1 MRISRTIGESKT
13 EFEADD
19 SNEIKRKILA
29 VGKNKR
35 SDEIASLADEL
46 KDNPALVIKQV
57 IGMIDKIIAKKEK
70 LAQMP
75 DNVVDAR
82 ERLGRAC
89 IEVLKQHDRY
99 KKAGELTDSWEW
111 KLHPY
116 NEWPLRAS
124 RKQPKD
130 IPLGSLSNCK
140 KYSGKWTK
148 AFWICLDGEPEYD
161 KIAENI
167 CLHLFGDELRTV
179 GGSVLKG
186 SLATLRARS
195 IAGSVQIK
203 HPGPAPKAAVN
214 LDVDFY
220 WEREF
225 ASEIHDL
232 AIKKEKET
240 RPTRLRSSDVGRI
253 LSKNFQTARERLA
266 SSFSDPVAP
275 GSIGHTSDIGQVHSE
290 VKKFYQSITRGSK
303 RGTKGKE
310 KLSTRLPRDNADLK
324 RRLLQKQGNA
334 NVMDLARIGRVNYYQ
349 FQDDPTQDPSRYWT
363 SGGLTEIKHREA
375 FLRQWRTMVVMAQRT
390 ANMWIGNTGE
400 LSKELGRRA
409 DYADPLNNEL
419 INHIRDKK
427 IYRQPMVSHLPLIFG
442 TKAALFGYDADR
454 PDVEKAR
461 AAMCSA
467 LRIAQAL
474 RNQITHFGNRQ
485 TFVKKLENTIGKKN
499 TIGKD
504 KTNSNPEF
512 NVEYTYKEIQKPL
525 LEMMQGDAQEKTSR
539 LIEDLRSFGVP
550 GFANEQQADYL
561 IGCAEIPASA
571 SMDLPRFNRVLERL
585 SGVKEILKS
594 EWRPNDPR
602 EQLPDP
608 ARFSGL
614 QDQWAS
620 CKFQSAK
627 LIYETRFR
635 KWLEDLSSGEGRQK
649 LVDAFAKTRTQ
660 GDLLAKKPRS
670 GSKYHDLIQAQSEKL
685 PVFTEE
691 HTIERYFHDLRGSVT
706 VEMKSN
712 TRYTSN
718 PEAAKKESAWVEAF
732 KCDFLAVLFG
742 EFMDREESRWILE
755 LDSDSTPFEARTK
768 LREPTPAIDLTEEDR
783 IEPWKANFYYF
794 LHLCPVDEVARLLHQ
809 FRKSAMLDPTQD
821 LLDPEGTAAK
831 RDATPQGLAEV
842 MELYLAMHN
851 AKFSGAA
858 SLHDLARFKKLYE
871 GDGFDRVFNAD
882 ADGHLS
888 QGMMRGLRQMLR
900 FGNDRGFLNLINADK
915 VTLDEITW
923 CEEQKSN
930 ITKDQAARKRLHKE
944 LCHARIKPED
954 DDKIEKLREYV
965 DVVKRIDKFT
975 ATASKIRLNDH
986 LRAYHFALKVL
997 ARLLDYAAIWER
1009 DQFFVFLALYL
1020 QQPGAS
1026 LEKLNKIDKRIFKK
1040 RKVNCELLDEER
1052 QEEFNH
1058 LFGDLGDRRHRN
1070 ELAHLAPLSKLDP
1083 LSENAEPLNLTELIN
1098 RTRVMMAYD
1107 RKLKN
1112 AVTRSIIDIAAE
1124 QGLDLRFTMKDH
1136 KLAFCSVT
1144 SGMIMHLKNLKFD
1157 KRVGENIR
1165 SLRPTTRR
1173 QSELFETFVTRL
1185 FEPKAS

>member
-13 EFEADD
+13 EFKADN
-19 SNEIKRKILA
+19 SNEIKRKILS

-75 DNVVDAR
+75 DNVVEAR

-89 IEVLKQHDRY
+89 IEVLKQHDRL
-99 KKAGELTDSWEW
+99 KKAGELTEIWEW

-116 NEWPLRAS
+116 NEWPLPAGEEVS
-124 RKQPKD
+124 KD
-130 IPLGSLSNCK
+130 IPLGSLSDSK

-161 KIAENI
+161 KIAKNI
-167 CLHLFGDELRTV
+167 CLHLFGSKRLTI
-179 GGSVLKG
+179 GGSVLEG
-186 SLATLRARS
+186 SLATQRARS

-203 HPGPAPKAAVN
+203 HPGPVPKAAVN

-220 WEREF
+220 WEGEF

-240 RPTRLRSSDVGRI
+240 YPRRLRSSDVGQI
-253 LSKNFQTARERLA
+253 LSKNFQTARERLT
-266 SSFSDPVAP
+266 SSFPNPVAP

-334 NVMDLARIGRVNYYQ
+334 NVMDLVRIGRVNYYH
-349 FQDDPTQDPSRYWT
+349 FKDGSAQDPSRYWT
-363 SGGLTEIKHREA
+363 SDGLTEIKHREA
-375 FLRQWRTMVVMAQRT
+375 FLRQWHTMVVMAQRT
-390 ANMWIGNTGE
+390 ANMWIGNTVE

-409 DYADPLNNEL
+409 DYADPLKNEL
-419 INHIRDKK
+419 INHIRVKK
-427 IYRQPMVSHLPLIFG
+427 VYTRSMVDHLPLIFG
-442 TKAALFGYDADR
+442 TKAALFGYDAHKSDR
-454 PDVEKAR
+454 EMAR

-467 LRIAQAL
+467 LRISQAI

-485 TFVKKLENTIGKKN
+485 TFVEKLENTIGR
-499 TIGKD
+499 
-504 KTNSNPEF
+504 PEF
-512 NVEYTYKEIQKPL
+512 DVEYTYKEIQEPL
-525 LEMMQGDAQEKTSR
+525 LELMQGDGQEKTTR
-539 LIEDLRSFGVP
+539 LIEDLTSFGVQS
-550 GFANEQQADYL
+550 FANEQQAEYL
-561 IGCAEIPASA
+561 IGCDRISASA
-571 SMDLPRFNRVLERL
+571 SFDLPRFNRVLERL

-594 EWRPNDPR
+594 EWESNDPR
-602 EQLPDP
+602 KQLPDP

-635 KWLEDLSSGEGRQK
+635 KWLEDLSSGEGRQE
-649 LVDAFAKTRTQ
+649 LLDAFAKTRVQ
-660 GDLLAKKPRS
+660 GDLLAKKPRPNS
-670 GSKYHDLIQAQSEKL
+670 EHIDLIMGQSAKL

-691 HTIERYFHDLRGSVT
+691 HSIERYFYDLRGSVT
-706 VEMKSN
+706 AEMKSN

-718 PEAAKKESAWVEAF
+718 PEDAKRESAWVEAF

-742 EFMDREESRWILE
+742 EFMDREESRWILK
-755 LDSDSTPFEARTK
+755 LHSGSKPFEAQTG
-768 LREPTPAIDLTEEDR
+768 LRKPIPDEVKNKQ
-783 IEPWKANFYYF
+783 WKANFYYF

-809 FRKSAMLDPTQD
+809 FRKSAILEPTQD

-831 RDATPQGLAEV
+831 GDATPQGLAEV
-842 MELYLAMHN
+842 MELYMAMHN

-858 SLHDLARFKKLYE
+858 SLQDLTPFKDLYE

-882 ADGHLS
+882 ADDHLS

-900 FGNDRGFLNLINADK
+900 FGNDRSFLNLINADK
-915 VTLDEITW
+915 VTQDEIAW
-923 CEEQKSN
+923 CEEQKSK
-930 ITKDQAARKRLHKE
+930 IATDQADRKRLHKV
-944 LCHARIKPED
+944 LCHARIKSKED
-954 DDKIEKLREYV
+954 DAVEMLREYKQ
-965 DVVKRIDKFT
+965 VVERIDKFT
-975 ATASKIRLNDH
+975 ATASRIRLNDH

-997 ARLLDYAAIWER
+997 ARLLDYAVIWER
-1009 DQFFVFLALYL
+1009 DRYFVFLALYL

-1026 LEKLNKIDKRIFKK
+1026 LKELYEHDRRIFND
-1040 RKVNCELLDEER
+1040 RKVNCKYLDHDR
-1052 QEEFNH
+1052 QKEFNRM
-1058 LFGDLGDRRHRN
+1058 FGDPGHRKLRN
-1070 ELAHLAPLSKLDP
+1070 ELAHLAPLSE
-1083 LSENAEPLNLTELIN
+1083 STEPLNLTELIN
-1098 RTRVMMAYD
+1098 RTRAMMAYD

-1124 QGLDLRFTMKDH
+1124 QGLELRFTMENH
-1136 KLAFCSVT
+1136 KLAFCRVA
-1144 SGMIMHLKNLKFD
+1144 SGKITHLKNLTFD

-1173 QSELFETFVTRL
+1173 QSELFEKFVARL
-1185 FEPKAS
+1185 FEPKVG